1 MAVHIESSLC
11 RGCGICAERCPEE
24 AISMCDVA
32 VVNNEKC
39 SECGICIEICPVDAI
54 KMNIHIKEKDISSH
68 SRSMISFR
76 QRGFKERFVQG
87 RGRTV
92 RSGRERRYP
101 VQKDEREEVINT
113 GRINHL
119 CDQARSLQEQLQD
132 IRKRIE
138 ALRSNAYK

>member
-24 AISMCDVA
+24 AISMYDVA
-32 VVNNEKC
+32 VLDIERC
-39 SECGICIEICPVDAI
+39 SECGICVEICPVDAI
-54 KMNIHIKEKDISSH
+54 KMNVQFKEKDFSSH
-68 SRSMISFR
+68 SRSMISSR

-92 RSGRERRYP
+92 RSGRGRRYP
-101 VQKDEREEVINT
+101 VQKGEREVVKNT
-113 GRINHL
+113 GTLNHL

-132 IRKRIE
+132 IMKRIE
-138 ALRSNAYK
+138 GLRSNVHK